1 MSANKDRA
9 NIPTYHMATIVSG
22 WALIFGFFL
31 FGCTA
36 QSSQETD
43 INQMVYGLTL
53 QVSGID
59 PHINQ
64 SSELGIVLRQVYDTL
79 VYRHPET
86 REFVPGL
93 AASWTTSDEGLR
105 YRFNLRTDVV
115 FHDGTPFDANA
126 VRINLDRIMAT
137 ETNSQ
142 RARLLLG
149 PLIGWEVIDLHTIDL
164 ILSAPYGPLLDGLA
178 QVYVGIAS
186 PTALESVNAVPGGDE
201 YNTLLYQYHQV
212 GTGPFEFVE
221 YLPGD
226 RIVIR
231 RFDEY
236 SWGPDFY
243 EYPDDDAV
251 DEIIFRFFED
261 EATRTLALE
270 SGQADVMGEL
280 LPTDARA
287 LTNNPSIQLHPVP
300 VPGQPLQFYM
310 NTQLFPTDNLAVRQ
324 ALLYGANRAVI
335 VESIFQGLSPVAWG
349 PLSADSLYY
358 NPGVRGVYDFDP
370 ESARQLLNSV
380 GYEDTDKDGILDLDG
395 IPLEI
400 RVIQPPWGLVPAVVQ
415 VLRDQWREVGIS
427 TIIEP
432 VPGFTA
438 LVNKVQEG
446 NYNLVSF
453 DTFGLDPVLLNPRF
467 LSEGVVNW
475 TGYRDAALDAALVEG
490 ARSLSEDQRRL
501 AYGQA
506 QAIVMQQALIL
517 PIRDYV
523 NLNAHSTRVRNLIFD
538 PYGWFP
544 LLHNAVLV
552 DVNLQ

>member
-1 MSANKDRA
+1 VSAYIDR
-9 NIPTYHMATIVSG
+9 TINAMQKMLKFVGG
-22 WALIFGFFL
+22 WSLLFGFFL
-31 FGCTA
+31 LGCTA
-36 QSSQETD
+36 QSDEET
-43 INQMVYGLTL
+43 IPNRIVYGLSL

-93 AASWTTSDEGLR
+93 AESWATSEDGLR
-105 YRFNLRTDVV
+105 YRFNLRTDVI

-126 VRINLDRIMAT
+126 VRSNLERIMAP

-149 PLIGWEVIDLHTIDL
+149 PLTGWEVIDTHTIEL
-164 ILSAPYGPLLDGLA
+164 ILSEPYGPLLDGLA

-186 PTALESVNAVPGGDE
+186 PAALEAVNALPDMEE

-231 RFDEY
+231 RFDNY
-236 SWGPDFY
+236 SWGPGFY
-243 EYPDDDAV
+243 ENASDNAI

-261 EATRTLALE
+261 EATRALALE
-270 SGQADVMGEL
+270 SGEADIMGEL

-287 LTNNPSIQLHPVP
+287 LTNNPSIQLQPVA

-310 NTQLFPTDNLAVRQ
+310 NTKLFPTDNLAVRQ
-324 ALLYGANRAVI
+324 ALLYSANRAVI

-370 ESARQLLNSV
+370 ETARQLLNSV
-380 GYEDTDKDGILDLDG
+380 GYEDTDNDGILDLDG
-395 IPLEI
+395 TPLEI
-400 RVIQPPWGLVPAVVQ
+400 RVIQPPWGLVPAVLQ
-415 VLRDQWREVGIS
+415 VLRDQWREVGIN

-438 LVNKVQEG
+438 LVNEVQQG

-475 TGYRDAALDAALVEG
+475 TGYRDAALDAALIEG
-490 ARSLSEDQRRL
+490 ARSVNEDQRRL

-506 QAIVMQQALIL
+506 QAIIMQQALIL

-523 NLNAHSTRVRNLIFD
+523 NLNAHSARVRNLTFD

-544 LLHNAVLV
+544 LLHDAILV
-552 DVNLQ
+552 DVSQ